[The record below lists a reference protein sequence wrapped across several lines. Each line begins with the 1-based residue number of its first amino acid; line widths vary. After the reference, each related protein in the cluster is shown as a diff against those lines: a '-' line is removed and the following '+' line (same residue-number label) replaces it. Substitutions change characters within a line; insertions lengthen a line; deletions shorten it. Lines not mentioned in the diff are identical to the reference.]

1 MSRDR
6 RCCLLFDPLP
16 LSPTLSLPLAP
27 AQPPAHKSQ
36 VQILQRGSR
45 VARTSPFIS
54 KSNGRPDANH
64 RLRGKEERILRATP
78 LDRSVSTPPPRR
90 AVPRG
95 RREGRAQQS
104 SRQSRAIPPSLA
116 RLRRSCATV
125 LPPLSNFCRRLL
137 LHFCCRARA
146 PSPNSRLREA
156 ELLLPLSGSVT
167 ACSKVLSQVSLI

>member
-6 RCCLLFDPLP
+6 RRWWRSCPIHPRCCLLFHPLP

-54 KSNGRPDANH
+54 KSNGRPDASH

-90 AVPRG
+90 APGTTGGKSTTIKPSKPRDPSLP
-95 RREGRAQQS
+95 RP
-104 SRQSRAIPPSLA
+104 PPSV
-116 RLRRSCATV
+116 RPSCATV

-137 LHFCCRARA
+137 LHFCCRAHA
-146 PSPNSRLREA
+146 PSPT
-156 ELLLPLSGSVT
+156 LPL
-167 ACSKVLSQVSLI
+167 A